1 MILLG
6 KKQKLI
12 IVKKVDFG
20 VYLSEKE
27 GSEEKV
33 LLPKKQVPDGAK
45 PGDSLEVFVYKDSK
59 DRLIST
65 TQDPKL
71 ELGGIAVLNGSNQDR
86 RLPGLG
92 TGKGASSS
100 LP

>member
-33 LLPKKQVPDGAK
+33 LLPKKQVPDGAYEQ
-45 PGDSLEVFVYKDSK
+45 G
-59 DRLIST
+59 
-65 TQDPKL
+65 
-71 ELGGIAVLNGSNQDR
+71 
-86 RLPGLG
+86 
-92 TGKGASSS
+92 
-100 LP
+100 